1 MARANPDSSLTPV
14 MSIGDLLPANLTL
27 MELESENKKLIT
39 EIVAKGDSKN
49 TLFVFL
55 RHHL

>member
-1 MARANPDSSLTPV
+1 MAEGNSSSSSGPV
-14 MSIGDLLPANLTL
+14 VSVGDTLPPNLTL
-27 MELESENKKLIT
+27 MELESENKVLIR
-39 EIVAKGDSKN
+39 EIAANDDSKN